1 MSEEKGPTVLSA
13 LTWENSL
20 LLLSMAIKLNGGTMV
35 FPKQVAY
42 ELGDVEHM
50 ISRNEDGDIVIT
62 LEAYPE

>member
-1 MSEEKGPTVLSA
+1 MSEEKGSTILSA

-35 FPKQVAY
+35 FQRKDAV

-50 ISRNEDGDIVIT
+50 ITRNEDGDIVIT
-62 LEAYPE
+62 LEAYHE